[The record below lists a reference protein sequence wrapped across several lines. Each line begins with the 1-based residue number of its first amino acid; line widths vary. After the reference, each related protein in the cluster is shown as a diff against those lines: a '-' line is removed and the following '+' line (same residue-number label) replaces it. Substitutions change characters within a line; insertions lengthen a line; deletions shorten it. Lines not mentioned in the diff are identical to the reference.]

1 MRDRKRS
8 TQSFNSFQ
16 DNDNRWTKKVP
27 LKYHEEKGER
37 REYVTFQV
45 VITGEKIKESIEVQ
59 EEENNE
65 QLLRT
70 VRDLKNVVDTY
81 DLFTELNETF
91 VYEKSRRVL
100 KGDTKDTWDE
110 LIQEKNSVRS
120 ELRYSPSRPSH

>member
-45 VITGEKIKESIEVQ
+45 VITGEKIKESIEV
-59 EEENNE
+59 
-65 QLLRT
+65 
-70 VRDLKNVVDTY
+70 
-81 DLFTELNETF
+81 
-91 VYEKSRRVL
+91 
-100 KGDTKDTWDE
+100 
-110 LIQEKNSVRS
+110 
-120 ELRYSPSRPSH
+120 